1 LTHFFFFQI
10 RKYTNQGRA
19 EFLSLLCVHE
29 VCIQHTSPNYTQAQ
43 RSAAQ
48 RSAAAQLYN
57 SCWPI
62 LYKRKSAAHSV
73 FNMSYSQKAAF
84 TCAAAV
90 SVLLVLILAPIH
102 QIQGFPNG
110 APTTACGSM
119 IPGHGVGAQQSSSP
133 FMTELLDG
141 VNCIFHENVCQ
152 TVHLCADFLM
162 RMFTEWTLVS
172 SLLFLL
178 FFT

>member
-1 LTHFFFFQI
+1 
-10 RKYTNQGRA
+10 
-19 EFLSLLCVHE
+19 
-29 VCIQHTSPNYTQAQ
+29 
-43 RSAAQ
+43 
-48 RSAAAQLYN
+48 
-57 SCWPI
+57 
-62 LYKRKSAAHSV
+62 
-73 FNMSYSQKAAF
+73 MSYSQKAAF